1 MVLRESWMFNR
12 DTDREVF
19 SQLLENLSNIQSIF
33 VERDVFN
40 ELHWDFLKPVFQ
52 EWESW
57 HSRYTLTLPQ
67 DLTVI
72 ELASI
77 MRKVSQIDISTFFWE
92 KDTSKEKLKS
102 KIVWIYDVLLKKLG
116 SHLWEDEEGSVKKW
130 LTKYYQLFA
139 TLFWDQEASKL
150 NKDEYRN
157 TILSQ
162 QIQKGGMLQ
171 AWKITTIHTQEQLE
185 ELENEVWSEL
195 QRSFYKLFLEIGF
208 WALRNMKTYTVWE
221 MNTLEI
227 RTNECDEVVLIE
239 RKQWL
244 DTQERLLRDKI
255 GITDLKRKL
264 EKVRKEGSSD
274 VIEKLEFEASNLI
287 LQAIFEFPYQN
298 TNINK
303 WYYPKGITETKEI
316 QCVWYSLLWHAFL
329 SELWIHHVVLEFP
342 QHIALSVKIGK
353 KKYLFDWTAYSAIK
367 EMTIETQPF
376 WNGTIPADAS
386 KVTLTNTLSK

>member
-1 MVLRESWMFNR
+1 MVLRESWMFSK

-77 MRKVSQIDISTFFWE
+77 MRKVSQIDISTFFWK

-162 QIQKGGMLQ
+162 QIQKGSMLQ

-195 QRSFYKLFLEIGF
+195 QRSFYMLCLEIGF
-208 WALRNMKTYTVWE
+208 WTLRNMKTYTTWE
-221 MNTLEI
+221 MNTLET
-227 RTNECDEVVLIE
+227 RKNGCHEVVLIE

-264 EKVRKEGSSD
+264 EIARNLKVLGVPTDTIIKASGLTLEEVKE
-274 VIEKLEFEASNLI
+274 A
-287 LQAIFEFPYQN
+287 
-298 TNINK
+298 
-303 WYYPKGITETKEI
+303 
-316 QCVWYSLLWHAFL
+316 
-329 SELWIHHVVLEFP
+329 
-342 QHIALSVKIGK
+342 
-353 KKYLFDWTAYSAIK
+353 
-367 EMTIETQPF
+367 
-376 WNGTIPADAS
+376 
-386 KVTLTNTLSK
+386 